1 MNPLLDDTRSVT
13 PLEASTLTLVKES
26 LWRQTLDQ
34 LSSKLD
40 HSSFETWFAPTTA
53 HWNEELL
60 VINVPSQFI
69 LGWINTHYMPTLRE
83 SLEEAAGAPVNF
95 MMAVDESNRKRWES
109 QLNAVLP
116 ESSTPSHIPSPTA
129 AKAYEPSVEILKGIP
144 LNPRYVFDNFIIGNS
159 NRFAC
164 AASMAVGEAPSMS
177 YNPLFIYGKVGLGKT
192 HLLHAI
198 GNYIRRSQPE
208 KRVLYVSSEIFLNE
222 MVRSLRGNRM
232 EEFRA
237 SFRNIDVLLVDDI
250 QFMEKKDSMQQEFY
264 HTFNALF
271 EHSKQIVATSDSH
284 PREIQV
290 FDKLRSRFE
299 WGLTVDIQPPDLE
312 TRIAILKKKCE
323 LEALNVPNDVIL
335 LIAESMRNNIRDME
349 GSLNRVAAFASLT
362 KQDLNLA
369 LARQVLRDVLN
380 METRVVSIDRIQ
392 NETAAHY
399 NVKISDLR
407 GRTRTANVVMARQ
420 VAMYISREL
429 THASLTEI
437 GEAFGG
443 KNHSTVIHAIERI
456 REEMEK
462 NGTFI
467 SQVQNLVARIK
478 S

>member
-1 MNPLLDDTRSVT
+1 MTARSAR
-13 PLEASTLTLVKES
+13 LRGLHLSEASTLSLVKES
-26 LWRQTLDQ
+26 LWRQTLDH
-34 LSSKLD
+34 LSLKLD
-40 HSSFETWFAPTTA
+40 HSSFETWFAPTSA
-53 HWNEELL
+53 HWNGENL
-60 VINVPSQFI
+60 VIQVPSQFI
-69 LGWINTHYMPTLRE
+69 LDWINTHYMPSLRE
-83 SLEEAAGAPVNF
+83 ALEAAAGAPVAF
-95 MMAVDESNRKRWES
+95 SMAVDEGNRKRWETLIHTNTAEAPALAPPVTRS
-109 QLNAVLP
+109 YQ
-116 ESSTPSHIPSPTA
+116 PSA
-129 AKAYEPSVEILKGIP
+129 EILKGIP
-144 LNPRYVFDNFIIGNS
+144 LNFRYDFENFIIGNS

-198 GNYIRRSQPE
+198 GNYIRRHQPE

-232 EEFRA
+232 DEFRT
-237 SFRNIDVLLVDDI
+237 SFRDVDVLLVDDI

-284 PREIQV
+284 PRDIQV

-323 LEALNVPNDVIL
+323 LEGLNVPNDVIL

-362 KQDLNLA
+362 KQELNLA

-380 METRVVSIDRIQ
+380 IETRVVSIDRIQ
-392 NETAAHY
+392 NETASHY
-399 NVKISDLR
+399 NIKINDLR

-420 VAMYISREL
+420 VAMYIAREL

-467 SQVQNLVARIK
+467 SQVENLVARIK
-478 S
+478 A

>member
-1 MNPLLDDTRSVT
+1 LS
-13 PLEASTLTLVKES
+13 LVKEA

-40 HSSFETWFAPTTA
+40 SSSFETWFAPTSA
-53 HWNEELL
+53 HWNGEKL
-60 VINVPSQFI
+60 VVHVPSQFI
-69 LGWINTHYMPTLRE
+69 LDWINTHYMPSLRDA
-83 SLEEAAGAPVNF
+83 LEAAAGSAVDF
-95 MMAVDESNRKRWES
+95 TLAVDEGNRKRWES
-109 QLNAVLP
+109 QIHVT
-116 ESSTPSHIPSPTA
+116 SSEA
-129 AKAYEPSVEILKGIP
+129 AKNAPPPAPSASASQAYQPSAEILRGIP
-144 LNPRYVFDNFIIGNS
+144 LNLRYNFDNFIIGNS

-198 GNYIRRSQPE
+198 GNYIRKSQPE

-222 MVRSLRGNRM
+222 MVRSLRSNRM
-232 EEFRA
+232 DEFRT
-237 SFRNIDVLLVDDI
+237 SFRDIDVLLVDDI

-284 PREIQV
+284 PRDIQV

-299 WGLTVDIQPPDLE
+299 WGLTVDIQQPDLE

-323 LEALNVPNDVIL
+323 IEGLAVPNDVIL
-335 LIAESMRNNIRDME
+335 LIAESMRSNIRDME

-362 KQDLNLA
+362 KQELNLA

-380 METRVVSIDRIQ
+380 IETRVVSIDRIQ

-399 NVKISDLR
+399 NIKINDLR

-420 VAMYISREL
+420 VAMYIAREL

-467 SQVQNLVARIK
+467 SQIENLVARIK
-478 S
+478 A